1 MAVAVDPVAVTSA
14 GNACHTSAILPSA
27 ASVIVKMRGAG
38 TTAIVKV
45 FASLRG
51 GEPSSVTRIVT
62 VLVAGENPLGGI
74 QAKTPLVAL
83 MVAPAGAPGSRVNV
97 NELAGMSASVAMA
110 VKVSRL
116 PSFTVLSLMGAKTG
130 ALFTSLTMMVKLLVS
145 LSGRLPSSVT
155 RTVMTLVLGP
165 CASVGVQVRTPVTES
180 SVIPLGAA
188 TRVNVNELAGISGSV
203 AELVTVKVV
212 SSSIV

>member
-62 VLVAGENPLGGI
+62 VLVAWENPLGGI

-83 MVAPAGAPGSRVNV
+83 MVAPAGAPGSSVNV

-110 VKVSRL
+110 VKLNRL
-116 PSFTVLSLMGAKTG
+116 SSFTVLSLMGANTG
-130 ALFTSLTMMVKLLVS
+130 ALFTSLTMTEKLLVS
-145 LSGRLPSSVT
+145 LNGGLPLSVT

-165 CASVGVQVRTPVTES
+165 CASLGSPDEAPGRES
-180 SVIPLGAA
+180 S
-188 TRVNVNELAGISGSV
+188 
-203 AELVTVKVV
+203 
-212 SSSIV
+212 